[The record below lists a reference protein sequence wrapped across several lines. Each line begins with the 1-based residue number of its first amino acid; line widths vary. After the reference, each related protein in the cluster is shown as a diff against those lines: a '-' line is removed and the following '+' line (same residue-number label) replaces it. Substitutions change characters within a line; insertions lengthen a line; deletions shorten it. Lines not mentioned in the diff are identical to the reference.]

1 MASLQ
6 MLRHLCCTLSFSTLI
21 GCPYISAHTLEIQL
35 CKVDEDGDGDPKN
48 ICTADGV
55 IAGSSDCNDQ
65 DASIFHGAPE
75 VAYDKIDQDCD
86 GEHYDLVD
94 TDYDGYP
101 GITKSDFDALP
112 GDAVWPPT
120 VMSATEDYDCD
131 DTVKN
136 IHVGAPDPWYDG
148 VDSNCDEKDDFDAD
162 GDGFAS
168 DNYIEEYSAY
178 GGQLDATDCDDHD
191 YDTNIT
197 IANDDLYDGIDS
209 DCDAQNDFDADG
221 DTYIATVEEAIAGG
235 YLPNGITS
243 EQWDGLFN
251 EFIARYGYDHI
262 VQHVEYDCDDLEI
275 TTNPNAAEVWYDG
288 VDGDCAEDDDYDQDK
303 DGFASSFNSI
313 DYTGALPTND
323 CIDTDANIHVDAME
337 LFSDDVDQDCDGGD
351 DSAKFSRHNYE
362 WVNPKNVIIGTTDN
376 DFSLVTAADNFNEPF
391 TQGLENAGLFI
402 RLDKSN
408 PDNPIE
414 YKRWQSGM
422 LDNTIDAVFSNDHV
436 YMGGSTSIPN
446 VTVYVASWNTDT
458 DIESVS
464 AYIDESGD
472 NISDFDLD
480 LSDDGSVW
488 AVATRT
494 SGTAIMHATP
504 SISGWAAEVIDYTS
518 NILNNGSNGYHGII
532 EAPVSGD
539 TVDVSLCLSGSIC
552 RTNAV
557 TLNDDDGITIG
568 ASPSS
573 TPYSPPNAGTL
584 THRNGLV
591 LVTNPSTGG
600 SIFVDGIEQYTLPSY
615 EFVSADAV
623 LFDDELYFIGVS
635 SNGDL
640 VTQFGSDPAVTYT
653 ATDENDLDIDV
664 HSASITVTEENL
676 AIAISGVD
684 EDDIDVVGWAFFGW
698 GA

>member
-65 DASIFHGAPE
+65 DASVFHGAPE

-94 TDYDGYP
+94 VDYDGYP
-101 GITKSDFDALP
+101 GITKADFDALP

-148 VDSNCDEKDDFDAD
+148 VDSNCDEQDDFDAD

-178 GGQLDATDCDDHD
+178 GGQLPTTDCDDHD
-191 YDTNIT
+191 YDTNTT

-243 EQWDGLFN
+243 EQWNGLFN

-262 VQHVEYDCDDLEI
+262 VQHAEYDCDDLEI

-288 VDGDCAEDDDYDQDK
+288 IDGDCAEDDDYDQDK
-303 DGFASSFNSI
+303 DGFASSFNSM
-313 DYTGALPTND
+313 DYTGALPTTD
-323 CIDTDANIHVDAME
+323 CIDTDANIHIDAME
-337 LFSDDVDQDCDGGD
+337 LFSDDVDQDCDGGNN
-351 DSAKFSRHNYE
+351 STRFSRDDYI
-362 WVNPKNVIIGTTDN
+362 WTNPRNVVIGATD
-376 DFSLVTAADNFNEPF
+376 DYFALVTAADSFADNFTDVSE
-391 TQGLENAGLFI
+391 AGVFI
-402 RLDKSN
+402 RFDKANVDS
-408 PDNPIE
+408 PIE
-414 YKRWQSGM
+414 YKVWHAGK
-422 LDNTIDAVFSNDHV
+422 LDDTIDAAYTNDRFFV
-436 YMGGSTSIPN
+436 GGSATTDDDVTIYLASFN
-446 VTVYVASWNTDT
+446 VDTDT
-458 DIESVS
+458 EPINDYRNGVG
-464 AYIDESGD
+464 GD
-472 NISDFDLD
+472 ISDFDLD
-480 LSDDGSVW
+480 LSADGSVW

-504 SISGWAAEVIDYTS
+504 SVSGWAAEIMDYTS
-518 NILNNGSNGYHGII
+518 NMLNNSSNGYHGII

-539 TVDVSLCLSGSIC
+539 TADVSLCLSGSAC
-552 RTNAV
+552 RTNSV
-557 TLNDDDGITIG
+557 ELSDDNISIIYPFT
-568 ASPSS
+568 
-573 TPYSPPNAGTL
+573 TPYSPPNAGTI